1 MAKTDD
7 VTKNTQHEDHQ
18 HTLHDDAHD
27 EHHDHERAP
36 ESYYAARTKALE
48 SLFREKGM
56 IGVDTVDRVIRFFE
70 HEMGPFNGAKVVA
83 RAWTDPEFKARLLE
97 NANKTIAEL
106 GIRDGIEG
114 ENLRVVANEPG
125 VHHMVCCTLCSCWP
139 WPLLGLPPYWFK
151 DPVFRARVVK
161 EPRGVLNDF
170 GVTLPEGTQIRV
182 WDSGAQVRYF
192 VIPERP
198 TGTEGW
204 DESKLAALVS
214 TESMQGLGVVADQ

>member
-1 MAKTDD
+1 MSA
-7 VTKNTQHEDHQ
+7 E
-18 HTLHDDAHD
+18 HD
-27 EHHDHERAP
+27 EHGEHGEHHHHERES

-56 IGVDTVDRVIRFFE
+56 IGVDTVDRVIRFFD
-70 HEMGPFNGAKVVA
+70 HDMGPFNGAKVVA
-83 RAWTDPEFKARLLE
+83 KAWVDPGFKARLLE
-97 NANKTIAEL
+97 DANKAIAEL

-114 ENLRVVANEPG
+114 ENLRVVDNTPS

-161 EPRGVLNDF
+161 EPRAVLKDF
-170 GVTLPEGTQIRV
+170 CVDLDPGKQIRI

-192 VIPERP
+192 VVPERP
-198 TGTEGW
+198 AGTEGW
-204 DESKLAALVS
+204 SEEKLAALVS
-214 TESMQGLGVVADQ
+214 TEAMQGLGLVAA